1 MITEVIHQPPS
12 WKVWSASSQGR
23 EFLKTK
29 HTQNYTGL
37 FIYFLLRP
45 FFLFFLH
52 LEDLKSGQRCLNQP
66 LRLKFILKPKS
77 TCAIRYIL
85 FTFEKKNYIRVKMSK
100 SCSSSEGHFIVDAI

>member
-45 FFLFFLH
+45 FFFVFFTFGGSQVRTAL
-52 LEDLKSGQRCLNQP
+52 LKSASSLKVHFKTKIN
-66 LRLKFILKPKS
+66 LR
-77 TCAIRYIL
+77 
-85 FTFEKKNYIRVKMSK
+85 N
-100 SCSSSEGHFIVDAI
+100 